1 MTYDSYETSIEAG
14 EPVELY
20 EFSVGGLTFRFTSS
34 ENPLTLSGYEYAP
47 DAIER
52 NEIVNTTDEKQDR
65 IEVRMPA
72 TNDFAARYMLLPPGN
87 QATLTIRRI
96 HRGDAEAIV
105 YFKGVVHAVTFVE
118 NGTKA
123 LAAVLAITSARDR
136 EVPRHTYQCLC
147 NHTLFDAGC
156 GINEATYTHALTCTA
171 ASGETITLAG
181 AGALGADYFVAGF
194 LEYGGEYRT
203 VIAQAGNVLTILVPF
218 TTTPIGFSVSARA
231 GCRLR
236 LTTDCRDKFANAI
249 NFGGFPY
256 VPTKN
261 PFATGLD

>member
-1 MTYDSYETSIEAG
+1 MSYAAYETSAEAG

-20 EFSVGGLTFRFTSS
+20 EFTVGGLTFRFTSS
-34 ENPLTLSGYEYAP
+34 ENLLTLSGYDYLP

-52 NEIVNTTDEKQDR
+52 NEIVATTDEKQDR

-72 TNDFAARYMLLPPGN
+72 TNDFASRYMLLPPGN

-96 HRGDAEAIV
+96 HRGDPEAIV
-105 YFKGVVHAVTFVE
+105 YFKGVIHAVTFIE

-123 LAAVLAITSARDR
+123 LVAVLAITSARDR

-147 NHTLFDAGC
+147 NHTLFDFQC
-156 GINEATYTHALTCTA
+156 GVNEATYTHVLTCTA
-171 ASGETITLAG
+171 ASGESITLAG

-203 VIAQAGNVLTILVPF
+203 VIGQSGNDLRILVPF
-218 TTTPIGFSVSARA
+218 TQTPIGFTVSARA

-236 LTTDCRDKFANAI
+236 LVEDCRDKFSNEL